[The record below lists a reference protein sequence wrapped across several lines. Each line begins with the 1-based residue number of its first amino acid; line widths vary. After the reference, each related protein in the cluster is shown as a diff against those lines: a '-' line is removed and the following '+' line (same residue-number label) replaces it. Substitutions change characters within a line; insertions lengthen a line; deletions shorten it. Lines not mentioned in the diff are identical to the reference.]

1 MDLYKRVG
9 ELLEEYKDKIT
20 DKEFFTSNV
29 YKQFVARKTR
39 NILTGTFY
47 TLERNGFSLSEYDEN
62 KLLNSIETNVHYDEQ
77 GKVGSYTH
85 SDIMGNQFVDLNA
98 ADRDVLVQKDRV
110 DRHLALQGVLYHEI
124 GHILFTD
131 FPTLRAWIH
140 QLGRGQWFPNAP
152 KRATSVSGIN
162 LASMMQTGPEY
173 QKLIAKI
180 ADSIQNAG
188 EDGYIEREIKLMFPG
203 NGKEC
208 LAVLN
213 EATERSM
220 ISFPKLLKS
229 KEASVF
235 QAIFDQILTYA
246 KFGYM
251 NLDGYDGEYSDVLY
265 ECADI
270 LDGFNHRDP
279 LVRCAATNEL
289 LCVMQPYLDEEIER
303 LKKEAEKKQQQQ
315 QSSSGKPGQPQNGQG
330 QNQQSGNGSGQNGS
344 NSGQQGQGQNQ
355 QNGNGSGQ
363 NGSNNGQ
370 QGQGQNQ
377 QNGNGSGQN
386 GQNGGSSDLSKDIAD
401 QLSKMIDAMNKK
413 IKATDHAKT
422 GQTSHA
428 VNNPNNARNKGAEQ
442 VQPKSSDGQ
451 NGGSGAG
458 GNGNRPSTAAGKA
471 ELDNILNKM
480 LSDKANA
487 QAEKERTKELN
498 KDNGTVYG
506 DEYGVTDSSVEVIR
520 ASEVPQENIDAYEK
534 AMEKLAPISRDLQR
548 GINRVLKER
557 REGGKRKNL
566 PFGRRL
572 EVSSIVHNDCRYF
585 SRNKLPTE
593 SPKLGVGLL
602 VDESGSTSGELI
614 ESAKCASILIEDFCR
629 ELDIPHII
637 SGYTSAYSGYDAT
650 ILSYAEPGT
659 IDNKDSYRITG
670 MSARNGTPTK
680 AATLYMLQRL
690 KQLPVDIRLLIV
702 ITDGE
707 SHDDRN
713 GEIKKIIQ
721 TTNKHGI
728 LIIAAG
734 IGSDRKKVEK
744 EFGEENFIN
753 ISDLDTMPEQ
763 LIRLIKDNIWV

>member
-20 DKEFFTSNV
+20 DKEFFTSGV

-47 TLERNGFSLSEYDEN
+47 TLERNGFALSEYDEN
-62 KLLNSIETNVHYDEQ
+62 KLLGSIETNVHYDEK
-77 GKVGSYTH
+77 GEVGSYTQ
-85 SDIMGNQFVDLNA
+85 SDIMGNQYIDLNA

-110 DRHLALQGVLYHEI
+110 NRHLALQGVLYHEI

-140 QLGRGQWFPNAP
+140 QLSRGQWFPNAP
-152 KRATSVSGIN
+152 KMATSVSGIN
-162 LASMMQTGPEY
+162 LARMMQTGPEY

-213 EATERSM
+213 EATERSR

-279 LVRCAATNEL
+279 VVRCAATNEL

-303 LKKEAEKKQQQQ
+303 LKKEAEEKQKQQQQ
-315 QSSSGKPGQPQNGQG
+315 QSSSGKSGQPQNGQG
-330 QNQQSGNGSGQNGS
+330 QNQQS
-344 NSGQQGQGQNQ
+344 
-355 QNGNGSGQ
+355 GNGSGQ

-377 QNGNGSGQN
+377 QNGNGAGQN
-386 GQNGGSSDLSKDIAD
+386 GPNGGSSDLSKDIAD

-451 NGGSGAG
+451 QGGSGAG
-458 GNGNRPSTAAGKA
+458 GNGKQPSTAAGKA

-506 DEYGVTDSSVEVIR
+506 NEYGVTDSTVEVIR
-520 ASEVPQENIDAYEK
+520 ANEVPQENIDAYEK

-637 SGYTSAYSGYDAT
+637 SGYTSAYTGYDAT

-659 IDNKDSYRITG
+659 IDNKDAYRITG

-713 GEIKKIIQ
+713 GAIKKIIQ

-728 LIIAAG
+728 LIVAAG
-734 IGSDRKKVEK
+734 IGSDRKKVEE

-753 ISDLDTMPEQ
+753 ISNLDTMPEQ
-763 LIRLIKDNIWV
+763 LIQLIKDNIWV